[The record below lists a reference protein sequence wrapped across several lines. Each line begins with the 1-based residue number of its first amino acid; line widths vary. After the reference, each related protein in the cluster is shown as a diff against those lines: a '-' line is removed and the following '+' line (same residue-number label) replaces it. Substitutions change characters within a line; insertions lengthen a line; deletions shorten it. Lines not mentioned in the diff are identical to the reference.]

1 MNLRKL
7 LIVLSLVT
15 GITSLA
21 QTLNLNQFGIED
33 GLPQSSIYTMLQDY
47 NGNIWFGTM
56 AGVSKYNGLRFE
68 NFSKKDSLAEYRVTS
83 SCLDKAGNIWFG
95 HWNGGI
101 SKYSP
106 ASLKFHP
113 VNTGNFVISSTITS
127 IVLDNNGTLWFATS
141 EHGLISYTPTAD
153 ELQKVSDTE
162 TGTFKLIDK
171 KAGLP
176 SNKIN
181 NLSVDVYGAIYIAT
195 GNGLVK
201 TIDGKKF
208 ETIYN
213 LPSSL
218 ITAVLSDS
226 KGNLWVGTEDKGIT
240 RIHLSNKEVK
250 TYTTSDGGL
259 SFNHVKTIIEDVDK
273 NIFIGTFGGGV
284 SKYLPALEANKY
296 QGPLF
301 QTISTA
307 QGLSNDKVMSILQ
320 DRERNIWIGTYLNLN
335 QYFDEQFEIFGER
348 EKIKNSLVWSVIQA
362 KNGKYWIGTEGGLVE
377 FTKNDHSSKN
387 TFINRT
393 GGNGTTTN
401 TTSLLEDAK
410 GNIWYTNYTT
420 GVSRFNPTNNNTT
433 NYTISNGLCNNEVNG
448 ISNDR
453 DGNIWFATNN
463 GAGKFNINTEK
474 FESYTTKEGLGSN
487 KIFTIYKDSKQN
499 LWFGCLGGELTMYD
513 GTSFKKF
520 SEKEGYNNFFTLCI
534 TEDNRG
540 NMWFGSFEKGL
551 YRYDGKSFKNYT
563 TKDGMTSDQS
573 FMLVCDNL
581 NNLWIGNN
589 QGIDKFNLKDE
600 LFKHYGKQDGFLGVE
615 INPNAVFKDTDG
627 NLWFGSIIGLVK
639 YTSKSEKNNQVEPI
653 LVLDYPRLFFNKIEI
668 KDDHVFRYDQNHF
681 TFDFVGASLTN
692 PKRVTYKYMLEGHD
706 LDWSPPQKQNYVTY
720 SLLNPGKYTFKV
732 KSANNDGV
740 WNKEPASFIFTIKP
754 PFWRTW
760 WFWSIVGVVLIAVI
774 IVFVQYR
781 ERKLKEQNQILEQK
795 VLERTEELRKEK
807 EIVELQNQ
815 NIRDSIDYAKRIQ
828 EAVFVPMETIHKN
841 LPNSF
846 IFFRPKDV
854 VSGDFYWVHNKNGKI
869 IFAMADCTGH
879 GVPGAFM
886 SIIGNN
892 LLSNVVKEM
901 GIVTPSLIL
910 DELSKQI
917 DEMLNPNQDGRKVK
931 DGMDIA
937 VCAYNPITKV
947 LEFAGAHNAMYHVRK
962 GELKEYKADKQPVG
976 KTMMHDASF
985 KFNNHT
991 INIEPGDYVF
1001 LFTDGYADA
1010 IGGPKRTKFFY
1021 PPFRKLLAENTALP
1035 LDAQQKKLEDT
1046 LNEWLGSREQVDD
1059 IAIMGVKF

>member
-1 MNLRKL
+1 MNLKRL
-7 LIVLSLVT
+7 LILLALIANLVT
-15 GITSLA
+15 SA

-68 NFSKKDSLAEYRVTS
+68 NFSKRDSLAEYRVTS

-106 ASLKFHP
+106 ASLKFHT
-113 VNTGNFVISSTITS
+113 VNTGSNSITS
-127 IVLDNNGTLWFATS
+127 AINSITLDKNGTVWFGTNTQ
-141 EHGLISYTPTAD
+141 GLLSYTPTAD
-153 ELQKVSDTE
+153 ELQKVSDKE
-162 TGTFKLIDK
+162 AGNFNLVDK

-181 NLSVDVYGAIYIAT
+181 NISVDANGVIYIAT
-195 GNGLVK
+195 GDGLVK
-201 TIDGKKF
+201 TVNGKTF
-208 ETIYN
+208 ETIKN
-213 LPSSL
+213 IPSVL
-218 ITAVLSDS
+218 ITSVLADHN
-226 KGNLWVGTEDKGIT
+226 GNIWVGTEDKGVT
-240 RIHLSNKEVK
+240 RINLSSNQAK
-250 TYTTSDGGL
+250 TYTINEGL
-259 SFNHVKTIIEDVDK
+259 AFNNVRTMIEDADN

-284 SKYLPALEANKY
+284 NKY

-301 QTISTA
+301 QTISTI
-307 QGLSNDKVMSILQ
+307 QGLSNDKVLSILQ

-335 QYFDEQFEIFGER
+335 QYFDEQFEIFGEN
-348 EKIKNSLVWSVIQA
+348 EGLKNSLVWSVIQA

-377 FTKNDHSSKN
+377 FTKDANSAKN
-387 TFINRT
+387 TFVNRT
-393 GGNGTTTN
+393 GGKGATTN
-401 TTSLLEDAK
+401 TTALLEDSK
-410 GNIWYTNYTT
+410 GNIWYTNYMN
-420 GVSRFNPTNNNTT
+420 GVSRFNPSSNNTV
-433 NYTISNGLCNNEVNG
+433 NYTTKDGLCNNEVNG
-448 ISNDR
+448 ISSDK
-453 DGNIWFATNN
+453 DGNIWFATNK
-463 GAGKFNINTEK
+463 GAGKFDINTEK
-474 FESYTTKEGLGSN
+474 FTCFTTKEGLGSN

-499 LWFGCLGGELTMYD
+499 LWFGCLAGDLTMYN
-513 GTSFKKF
+513 GNTFTKF
-520 SEKEGYNNFFTLCI
+520 SEKEGYNNQYTLCI
-534 TEDNRG
+534 TEDSKG

-551 YRYDGKSFKNYT
+551 FKYDGKLFKNYT
-563 TKDGMTSDQS
+563 IKDGATSDQS

-600 LFKHYGKQDGFLGVE
+600 IFKHYGKQDGFLGVE
-615 INPNAVFKDTDG
+615 INPNAVFKDTEG

-653 LVLDYPRLFFNKIEI
+653 LVLDYPRLFFNQSVIPN
-668 KDDHVFRYDQNHF
+668 DHVFKYNQNHF

-720 SLLNPGKYTFKV
+720 SSLNPGTYTFKV

-740 WNKEPASFIFTIKP
+740 WNKEPASFSFTVKP
-754 PFWRTW
+754 PFWKTW
-760 WFWSIVGVVLIAVI
+760 WFWSIVGI
-774 IVFVQYR
+774 IVICLVIAFVRYR
-781 ERKLKEQNQILEQK
+781 MRQLKERNEILEQK

-807 EIVELQNQ
+807 EVVERQNQ
-815 NIRDSIDYAKRIQ
+815 NIIDSIDYAKRIQ
-828 EAVFVPMETIHKN
+828 DAVFVPMETIHKN
-841 LPNSF
+841 LPESF
-846 IFFRPKDV
+846 IFFQPKDI
-854 VSGDFYWVHNKNGKI
+854 VSGDFYWVHNKNGKV

-892 LLSNVVKEM
+892 LMNNVVKEQ
-901 GIVTPSLIL
+901 GITTPSLIL

-917 DEMLNPNQDGRKVK
+917 GEMLNHNADGRKVK

-937 VCAYNPITKV
+937 VCAYNPVTKV
-947 LEFAGAHNAMYHVRK
+947 LEYAGAHNAMYHVRK
-962 GELKEYKADKQPVG
+962 GELKEIKADKQPIG
-976 KTMMHDASF
+976 KTILHDHSF
-985 KFNNHT
+985 KFNNNT
-991 INIEPGDYVF
+991 INIESGDFVF

-1010 IGGPKRTKFFY
+1010 IGGPKRSKFFY
-1021 PPFRKLLAENTALP
+1021 PPFRKMLAENTVLP
-1035 LDAQQKKLEDT
+1035 LDQQQQKLADALKA
-1046 LNEWLGSREQVDD
+1046 WLGNREQVDD
-1059 IAIMGVKF
+1059 VAVMGVKF